1 MTVVLTHGLE
11 WRHFIKGDRIVLPE
25 KVWAPFE
32 NPNLHLELLFPIALG
47 AVWDYPMIEVQSTIA
62 ECVERLGADRL
73 MWGTDM
79 PLTARYCTYKQSMD
93 QFRTYCDFL
102 SDSERA
108 YILGGTTARV
118 MRLN

>member
-79 PLTARYCTYKQSMD
+79 PIIMRYWSYRQNID
-93 QFRTYCDFL
+93 FIRNYCDFL
-102 SDSERA
+102 DVA
-108 YILGGTTARV
+108 QMKAILGGTSARLMGV
-118 MRLN
+118 